1 MEYLNKDEI
10 KVLAYLR
17 QYYQRDYALEIS
29 ILDNDY
35 KKIKGVRKEC
45 VHNLLRALV
54 IRDFLRVVA
63 FDTIAPDRYRHFCFT
78 QKALQYSNSVPAD
91 E

>member
-10 KVLAYLR
+10 KVLEYLR

-35 KKIKGVRKEC
+35 TKIKGVRKEC

-63 FDTIAPDRYRHFCFT
+63 FDTIAPRPIPSFLFHAKRSAIF
-78 QKALQYSNSVPAD
+78 
-91 E
+91 